1 MIFIHLFVF
10 GKYSAIFSSSCQVTN
25 LEFDSHLT
33 ALSRDLFTFITV
45 WSYGWSSSLYT
56 QLVRAL
62 RLQKPSL
69 WSAKYDHEFNKWSIL
84 LFNIHSTVH
93 FKTYQHLKPLNT
105 ENRCG
110 PAASST
116 LPSFNHPII
125 TFLYPGS
132 STVSSFVHLLTHL
145 RTVCCLLRQHL
156 FTSSTITVS
165 RGSIC
170 RHCAHQ
176 LLS

>member
-33 ALSRDLFTFITV
+33 ALSRDLFIF
-45 WSYGWSSSLYT
+45 SL
-56 QLVRAL
+56 LPLRMMGGRLHCICNLCVRYSCKSFRCGAENIIMNIRNGL
-62 RLQKPSL
+62 SL
-69 WSAKYDHEFNKWSIL
+69 KIIQHQ
-84 LFNIHSTVH
+84 
-93 FKTYQHLKPLNT
+93 QHLKPLNT

-132 STVSSFVHLLTHL
+132 SSVSSFVHLLTHL
-145 RTVCCLLRQHL
+145 RT
-156 FTSSTITVS
+156 
-165 RGSIC
+165 G
-170 RHCAHQ
+170 
-176 LLS
+176 